1 MKKILFIFIPVLF
14 IWTSCEDSLEI
25 EGYKCPEKVI
35 IPDYNAMIT
44 DGCEKACD
52 IDLLQVENESFWDN
66 LGTNIL
72 KSVAGGIISAGTKTG
87 VNKALDYFF
96 GDEKT
101 EILNK
106 VVGQFNKINAQ
117 MGQLL
122 NLSEETLKI
131 LDEDRYNRL
140 KTEFVDYKAE
150 LFAAANVNNGFIS
163 RIKENITDEELKALI
178 KEWGN
183 TPVNGNV
190 AKIELNNLLNRLF
203 SFSYMY
209 GGKHRNL
216 FAVYDMIVFQNTPW
230 EKYGYDIRDAFR
242 AYTAA
247 VLAQTFY
254 LTSIY
259 YHYLDRSGES
269 QKELKK
275 SADLAIEYCEK
286 HGNKVERRDDAVCQI
301 RGARV
306 IIKKLVKADDFWP
319 HSLYDYPFPANQLD
333 SSAIRAIV
341 NFYRNQGMG
350 DNFTVIDCLN
360 EGDLNLSKENDPK
373 IVLKQT
379 EYKVWEFYPGKQSSV
394 ATLKFTNFAK
404 DDPIKSY
411 SGAKKEL
418 YPVTSINNYYYY
430 HMTENFIVAPDGVI
444 TYDDFD

>member
-1 MKKILFIFIPVLF
+1 MKKLLFIFIPVLF
-14 IWTSCEDSLEI
+14 ILTSCEDSLEI

-35 IPDYNAMIT
+35 IPDYNAVIT
-44 DGCEKACD
+44 GGCENACD
-52 IDLLQVENESFWDN
+52 FDMLQVESGSFWDD

-72 KSVAGGIISAGTKTG
+72 KSVAGGIISAATKTG
-87 VNKALDYFF
+87 VNKAWDYFF

-106 VVGQFNKINAQ
+106 VVGQFDRINGQ

-122 NLSEETLKI
+122 NLSDKTLRI

-140 KTEFVDYKAE
+140 KTEFLNYKSE
-150 LFAAANVNNGFIS
+150 LFAAANVNNEFIS
-163 RIKENITDEELKALI
+163 RINKNITEDELKALI
-178 KEWGN
+178 KEWGS
-183 TPVNGNV
+183 TPVNGNA
-190 AKIELNNLLNRLF
+190 AKIELNNLLNGLF

-230 EKYGYDIRDAFR
+230 ERYGYDIRDAFR

-259 YHYLDRSGES
+259 YHYLDSSGES

-275 SADLAIEYCEK
+275 SADLAIEYCEN

-301 RGARV
+301 KDARV
-306 IIKKLVKADDFWP
+306 IIKRLVKADDFWP
-319 HSLYDYPFPANQLD
+319 HSIYDYPFPANQLD
-333 SSAIRAIV
+333 SSALNAIIK
-341 NFYRNQGMG
+341 FYRNQGKD

-360 EGDLNLSKENDPK
+360 EGGLNLSKENDPK
-373 IVLKQT
+373 IVLCQT
-379 EYKVWEFYPGKQSSV
+379 EYKISKFYPGKMSTD
-394 ATLKFTNFAK
+394 ATLHFKFFAK

-411 SGAKKEL
+411 SGARKEL
-418 YPVTSINNYYYY
+418 NSFTHIENYYFY
-430 HMTENFIVAPDGVI
+430 HMTENFIVAPDGI
-444 TYDDFD
+444 ISYDDFD